1 MERDRTQVD
10 LFDLRDQTD
19 SRPIYIYRSAAKLE
33 YPWEVKD
40 TDLRWLFISGT

>member
-10 LFDLRDQTD
+10 LFDLQDQTD
-19 SRPIYIYRSAAKLE
+19 SWLIYISRSAAKLE

-40 TDLRWLFISGT
+40 ALRLLFIFGT